1 MGQSAAPPTVAAD
14 APAAPAAS
22 PVAVDGLPEWAAA
35 HAVPDAKWPGFA
47 RVVVTPYTAH
57 FNPSPEHEFV
67 WGVGLEWQ
75 RPDLWMF
82 GAVYFS
88 NSFGQ
93 PSGYL
98 YAGQRYYD
106 FYGYPK
112 LFLQWTVGLL
122 YGYVDE
128 YQDKVPL
135 NYGGYSPGLVVSAG
149 WQFDRN
155 WNAQLNLL
163 GTAGLMLQLSYDLR

>member
-1 MGQSAAPPTVAAD
+1 MPD
-14 APAAPAAS
+14 ASWPGYARLVAS
-22 PVAVDGLPEWAAA
+22 P
-35 HAVPDAKWPGFA
+35 
-47 RVVVTPYTAH
+47 YTIH
-57 FNPSPEHEFV
+57 FSPSDEHEWV

-75 RPDLWMF
+75 RPDQWMF
-82 GAVYFS
+82 GAVYFR

-106 FYGYPK
+106 FFGRRQ
-112 LFLQWTVGLL
+112 LFLQWTAGLL

-128 YQDKVPL
+128 YQDKVPF
-135 NYGGYSPGLVVSAG
+135 NQDGFSPGVVLSAG
-149 WQFDRN
+149 WQFDRR

-163 GTAGLMLQLSYDLR
+163 GNAGVMLQLSYDFR